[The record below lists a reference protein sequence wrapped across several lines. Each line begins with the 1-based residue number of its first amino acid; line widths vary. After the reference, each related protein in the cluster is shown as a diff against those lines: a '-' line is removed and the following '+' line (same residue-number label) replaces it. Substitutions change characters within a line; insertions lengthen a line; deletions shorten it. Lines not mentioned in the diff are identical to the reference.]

1 MHQGEIIVLVI
12 VILLLYIQPYAVIR
26 FSNTLFGRFVFLG
39 ILVLASFYSTI
50 SGLLVALLIVLYS
63 ETIYEGMEGNVS
75 EDLLTSSVD
84 TNKLNENSL
93 ENTSSGA
100 SIIGDT
106 PGELIGSANTNLQ
119 GKSASSITFSNIPS
133 NANFKKNHCRN
144 KAGSSSQIFVDE
156 KGKEMKIDD
165 IKKKFPINFTNGESC
180 NPCDDSCSYTITDSV
195 EQLHNEENLRPKRS
209 SMF

>member
-12 VILLLYIQPYAVIR
+12 VILLLYIQPYAIIR

-75 EDLLTSSVD
+75 DDLLTSSVD

-106 PGELIGSANTNLQ
+106 SGELIGSANPNLKGQ
-119 GKSASSITFSNIPS
+119 SASSITFSGIPS

-180 NPCDDSCSYTITDSV
+180 NPCYESCSYTITDSV
-195 EQLHNEENLRPKRS
+195 EQIHNEENLRPKRS